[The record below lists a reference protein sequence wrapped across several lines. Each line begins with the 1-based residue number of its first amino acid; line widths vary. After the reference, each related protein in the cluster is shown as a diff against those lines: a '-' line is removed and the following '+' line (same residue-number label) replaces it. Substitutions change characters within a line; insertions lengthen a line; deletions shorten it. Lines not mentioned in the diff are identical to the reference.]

1 MRYMKSGMIG
11 RLLYRLKCCFLFVKR
26 NRTAILAV
34 ATLCCSLLLVIS
46 KNPSHNIE
54 KEVRKIERNVKKRLS
69 VLNDYVEVIKSASL
83 SDSWPELKGFPDDM
97 IIYKYNSDTIQYWK
111 NQFPIGNDEVD
122 VLPLWYRLSYLNTKN
137 YFNTPLA
144 YLDTEELQYVN
155 LGSGWYLVKVH
166 LQGRAKI
173 VSALLV
179 KNEYIGNGSSLVSK
193 NNPNIIKNKRIK
205 VTPVNSDEGVVVS
218 SADGEPLFAV
228 SEEKLSSLVPY
239 SYTLDWITVLLAFV
253 TMYSFLYSHHKL
265 WYYVIYLAG
274 LAILRLVCMGFDAY
288 LWDYDIFSPMLYAD
302 SGLFSSFGGLLLN
315 NMFVF
320 LAVLGLFQLRR
331 SIVGKL
337 NRFERGIKSG
347 ASRRGRWLSYK
358 WYKYLMMSGAFVIP
372 FVIAVYIHLTLRS
385 LIYNS
390 NIVLELYRLDELT
403 LYSCLAYVS
412 YGLLFVALLLSL
424 QLAVASV
431 RRYRGCSLLSYRST
445 VVFMLVVSLYTLIT
459 VSVCGLDK
467 ERERSRMW
475 ASKLSVERDIGL
487 ELQLRSVESK
497 IIADKVIAS
506 ILVSPE
512 SSLNIL
518 KNRLEELYLKG
529 MTQRYEIKLNICRP
543 NDVLLYN
550 QGQYMVD
557 CNKFFNEI
565 RQNGTPLTDNSNFY
579 FLNNYNGKISY
590 LGVFYYLTPIGIVN
604 LYLELNSR
612 YTKNMQGY
620 PAQLLNYQQT
630 DNTNLPFSYSYG
642 KYVDGRL
649 ITYNGDYNFPT
660 SVDEMKYDMGFT
672 SFKRGK
678 TVFFV
683 DKSITGKIII
693 ITRPTRG
700 ILSYFISFSYLML
713 FFGGL
718 VFIFLRIRRMNKNVL
733 RIRMP
738 RKSFKRKITY
748 LVTASLVFALIC
760 MGAGSIWFSVIS
772 YNENNRLQM
781 EEKLQTVQST
791 LEEYCKYFEGYNQLN
806 TQDLISSIDRLSSGI
821 QADINLY
828 DPHGRLIR
836 STRPE
841 LFDKSLISSRINS
854 EAYDKLV
861 HERKRQVQ
869 NVEKLGDLEYYSLYS
884 PILNNSGSLVAI
896 ANIPYFVK
904 PSDFRGDLSA
914 VIATIINIYLLLLI
928 AAIVGGGML
937 SKQLAKPL
945 AEISSKM
952 KRMDVSKKAEHIDYR
967 NKDEFGLL
975 VGAYNKMVDDLE
987 ESTQALAKKEREH
1000 AWSEMARQI
1009 AHEIKNPLT
1018 PMRLSI
1024 QHLISMKQRN
1034 IPGWEGKFEDVAN
1047 SILEQISIL
1056 SNTASEFSS
1065 FAKFYFEESV
1075 EVNLYT
1081 LLEEQKILF
1090 DTHDNIRISFVHET
1104 DEAIVFARKG
1114 QIIRVIVNLLS
1125 NAVQAVEANGGG
1137 YIKISLRQ
1145 ERGGYSVSFED
1156 NGPGVKPED
1165 IGKLFKPNFTTKS
1178 SGTGLGLAISQN
1190 IIDQSG
1196 GKISYCRSEFGGA
1209 NFSFFLPLAALRIR
1223 QEQS

>member
-1 MRYMKSGMIG
+1 MRYMKSGMIS
-11 RLLYRLKCCFLFVKR
+11 RLLFCLKHFFLFVKR

-34 ATLCCSLLLVIS
+34 ITLCCALLLVIS
-46 KNPSHNIE
+46 RNPSHNIDR
-54 KEVRKIERNVKKRLS
+54 EVKKIERNVKKRLDMLS
-69 VLNDYVEVIKSASL
+69 GYVEEIKNNSL
-83 SDSWPELKGFPDDM
+83 SDSWPELKDFPEDM

-122 VLPLWYRLSYLNTKN
+122 ILPLWYRLSYLNTKN

-144 YLDTEELQYVN
+144 YLDNNVLQYVN
-155 LGSGWYLVKVH
+155 LGTGWYLVDV
-166 LQGRAKI
+166 QIVGRAKI

-179 KNEYIGNGSSLVSK
+179 KTEYMGSGSSLISR
-193 NNPNIIKNKRIK
+193 NNPYITKNKRIK
-205 VTPVNSDEGVVVS
+205 IVPVSSDEGVVVS
-218 SADGEPLFAV
+218 GADGSPLFSV
-228 SEEKLSSLVPY
+228 LEEKFSASV
-239 SYTLDWITVLLAFV
+239 SYNYALGWITVLLAFV
-253 TMYSFLYSHHKL
+253 TMYSFLYNHHKFR
-265 WYYVIYLAG
+265 YYVMYLVG
-274 LAILRLVCMGFDAY
+274 LAILRLICMGFDSY

-320 LAVLGLFQLRR
+320 LAMLGLFQLRR

-337 NRFERGIKSG
+337 NILRRRIVADAGIG
-347 ASRRGRWLSYK
+347 DIWRRSLAVA
-358 WYKYLMMSGAFVIP
+358 LIFAIP
-372 FVIAVYIHLTLRS
+372 IAIAIYIHFTLKS

-403 LYSCLAYVS
+403 LYSCLAYIS
-412 YGLLFVALLLSL
+412 YGLLFIALLLSM

-431 RRYRGCSLLSYRST
+431 RRFRGFSLLGYRST
-445 VVFMLVVSLYTLIT
+445 VVFILVVSLYTLVT
-459 VSVCGLDK
+459 VSVCGLSR
-467 ERERSRMW
+467 ERERVKMW
-475 ASKLSVERDIGL
+475 VGKLSVERDVGL
-487 ELQLRSVESK
+487 ELQLRSIEGK
-497 IIADKVIAS
+497 ILTDKVIAS

-512 SSLNIL
+512 GGLNVL

-557 CNKFFNEI
+557 CNNFFNEI
-565 RQNGTPLTDNSNFY
+565 KQYGTPLTDNSNFF

-604 LYLELNSR
+604 LYLELDSR
-612 YTKNMQGY
+612 HSKNMQGY
-620 PAQLLNYQQT
+620 PSQLLNYKQV
-630 DNTNLPFSYSYG
+630 DNTNLPFSYSCG
-642 KYVDGRL
+642 KYIDGRL

-660 SVDEMKYDMGFT
+660 SVDEMKYDVGF
-672 SFKRGK
+672 SSYKKGK
-678 TVFFV
+678 NLFFV
-683 DKSITGKIII
+683 DKSITGKIIV

-700 ILSYFISFSYLML
+700 ILSYFISFSYLVL
-713 FFGGL
+713 FYGGL
-718 VFIFLRIRRMNKNVL
+718 LFLFLRIRRMNKNVIS
-733 RIRMP
+733 IRMP
-738 RKSFKRKITY
+738 KKSFKRKITY

-760 MGAGSIWFSVIS
+760 MGAGSIWFSVIF

-791 LEEYCKYFEGYNQLN
+791 LEEYCKYFEAYTQLN

-821 QADINLY
+821 RADINLY
-828 DPHGRLIR
+828 DPHGRLMR
-836 STRPE
+836 STQPE

-854 EAYDKLV
+854 DAYDKLV

-884 PILNNSGSLVAI
+884 PILNNNGNLVAI

-937 SKQLAKPL
+937 SKQLSKPL
-945 AEISSKM
+945 AAISSKM

-967 NKDEFGLL
+967 NKDELGLL
-975 VGAYNKMVDDLE
+975 VAAYNKMVDDLE
-987 ESTQALAKKEREH
+987 ESTRQLAKKEREH

-1034 IPGWEGKFEDVAN
+1034 ISGWENKFEDVAN
-1047 SILEQISIL
+1047 SILEQIEIL

-1065 FAKFYFEESV
+1065 FAKFYFEEST
-1075 EVNLYT
+1075 EINLYS
-1081 LLEEQKILF
+1081 LLNEQKILF
-1090 DTHDNIRISFVHET
+1090 DTHDNIRISFVHEM
-1104 DEAIVFARKG
+1104 DDAVVFARKG

-1125 NAVQAVEANGGG
+1125 NAIQAVEANGGG
-1137 YIKISLRQ
+1137 YVKISLIQ
-1145 ERGGYSVSFED
+1145 DYGGYRVSFED
-1156 NGPGVKPED
+1156 NGPGVKEED
-1165 IGKLFKPNFTTKS
+1165 VGKLFKPNFTTKS

-1190 IIDQSG
+1190 IIEQSG
-1196 GKISYCRSEFGGA
+1196 GKISYSRSEFGGA
-1209 NFSFFLPLAALRIR
+1209 NFSFFLPLAALRMKDEHR
-1223 QEQS
+1223 DE

>member
-1 MRYMKSGMIG
+1 MKIG
-11 RLLYRLKCCFLFVKR
+11 IADRLLYCLKYCFLFVR
-26 NRTAILAV
+26 GNRTAILAV
-34 ATLCCSLLLVIS
+34 LTLFCALLLIMSRSPVY
-46 KNPSHNIE
+46 NVDN
-54 KEVRKIERNVKKRLS
+54 EVKRIERNVNKRLAL
-69 VLNDYVEVIKSASL
+69 LNDYVDEVKNTPPT
-83 SDSWPELKGFPDDM
+83 DSWPYLKGFPEDM
-97 IIYKYNSDTIQYWK
+97 IIYRYNSDTLQFWK

-122 VLPLWYRLSYLNTKN
+122 ILPLWYRLSYLNTKN

-144 YLDTEELQYVN
+144 YLSSSELQYVN
-155 LGSGWYLVKVH
+155 LGTGWYLVNVQ
-166 LQGRAKI
+166 LAGRTKI

-179 KNEYIGNGSSLVSK
+179 KTEYMGSGSTLISR
-193 NNPNIIKNKRIK
+193 NNPYLSKNKRVKI
-205 VTPVNSDEGVVVS
+205 VPVNSGEGVVVNNTN
-218 SADGEPLFAV
+218 GEPLFSV
-228 SEEKLSSLVPY
+228 LEERLSNTI
-239 SYTLDWITVLLAFV
+239 SYNYALGWITVLLAFI
-253 TMYSFLYSHHKL
+253 TMYSFLYNHHKFRF
-265 WYYVIYLAG
+265 YVMYLIG
-274 LAILRLVCMGFDAY
+274 LVILRLTCIGFGSY
-288 LWDYDIFSPMLYAD
+288 LWNYEIFSPMLYAD
-302 SGLFSSFGGLLLN
+302 TGLSSSFGGLLLN

-320 LAVLGLFQLRR
+320 LAILGLFQLRR

-337 NRFERGIKSG
+337 IVFDRKIAGGTDGKGGCGGVKLRKGLLMGGI
-347 ASRRGRWLSYK
+347 
-358 WYKYLMMSGAFVIP
+358 FVIP
-372 FVIAVYIHLTLRS
+372 LIIVIYVHITLKS

-390 NIVLELYRLDELT
+390 SIILELYRLDELT
-403 LYSCLAYVS
+403 LYSCLAYIS
-412 YGLLFVALLLSL
+412 YGLLFIALLLSL
-424 QLAVASV
+424 QLTISSV
-431 RRYRGCSLLSYRST
+431 RGLRGFSLLSYRST

-459 VSVCGLDK
+459 VSVCGLNK

-475 ASKLSVERDIGL
+475 AGKLSVERDVGL

-497 IIADKVIAS
+497 IQSDPVIAS

-518 KNRLEELYLKG
+518 KNRLDELYLKG
-529 MTQRYEIKLNICRP
+529 MTQRYEIKLNICKP

-550 QGQYMVD
+550 QGQRIVD
-557 CNKFFNEI
+557 CNKYFNEI
-565 RQNGTPLTDNSNFY
+565 RQYGTSITDNSNFY

-590 LGVFYYLTPIGIVN
+590 LGVFYYLTPIGVVN
-604 LYLELNSR
+604 LYLEFNSR
-612 YTKNMQGY
+612 YAKSMQGY
-620 PAQLLNYQQT
+620 PAQLLNYKQV
-630 DNTNLPFSYSYG
+630 DNINLPFSYSYG
-642 KYVDGRL
+642 KYIDGRL
-649 ITYNGDYNFPT
+649 ISYSGDYNFPT
-660 SVDEMKYDMGFT
+660 SVDETEYDVGFS
-672 SFKRGK
+672 SFKKGK
-678 TVFFV
+678 NLFFV
-683 DKSITGKIII
+683 DKSITGKIIV
-693 ITRPTRG
+693 ITRPVRWA
-700 ILSYFISFSYLML
+700 LSYFISFSYLML
-713 FFGGL
+713 FYGGL
-718 VFIFLRIRRMNKNVL
+718 IFIFLRIRRMNKNVL

-738 RKSFKRKITY
+738 KKSFKRKITY

-760 MGAGSIWFSVIS
+760 MGAGSIWFSVIF

-791 LEEYCKYFEGYNQLN
+791 LEEYCKYVEEYTQLN
-806 TQDLISSIDRLSSGI
+806 TQDLISTIDRLSSSI
-821 QADINLY
+821 QVDINLY

-836 STRPE
+836 STQPE

-869 NVEKLGDLEYYSLYS
+869 NVERLGDLDYYSLYS
-884 PILNNSGSLVAI
+884 PILNNQGRLISIV
-896 ANIPYFVK
+896 NIPYFVK

-937 SKQLAKPL
+937 SKQLSKPL
-945 AEISSKM
+945 AAISSKM
-952 KRMDVSKKAEHIDYR
+952 KRMDVSKKAEHIDYKNR
-967 NKDEFGLL
+967 DELGLL

-987 ESTQALAKKEREH
+987 ESTQQLAKKEREH

-1034 IPGWEGKFEDVAN
+1034 IAGWENKFEDVAN
-1047 SILEQISIL
+1047 SILEQIEIL

-1065 FAKFYFEESV
+1065 FAKFYFEESI
-1075 EVNLYT
+1075 EINLYT

-1090 DTHDNIRISFVHET
+1090 DTHDNIRISFVHDT
-1104 DEAIVFARKG
+1104 DEAMVFARKG

-1137 YIKISLRQ
+1137 YVKISLKQ
-1145 ERGGYSVSFED
+1145 ERGGYRVSFED
-1156 NGPGVKPED
+1156 NGPGVKPDD

-1196 GKISYCRSEFGGA
+1196 GEISYCRSEFGGA
-1209 NFSFFLPLAALRIR
+1209 NFNFLLPMAALRIR
-1223 QEQS
+1223 DEVEK

>member
-1 MRYMKSGMIG
+1 MRYMKSGMIS
-11 RLLYRLKCCFLFVKR
+11 RLLFRLKHILLFVKS

-34 ATLCCSLLLVIS
+34 ITLCCALSLVIS
-46 KNPSHNIE
+46 RNPSHNIDR
-54 KEVRKIERNVKKRLS
+54 EVKKIERNVKKRLAI
-69 VLNDYVEVIKSASL
+69 LNGYVEEIKNASL
-83 SDSWPELKGFPDDM
+83 SDSWPEFEDFPEDM

-122 VLPLWYRLSYLNTKN
+122 ILPLWYRLSYLNTKN

-144 YLDTEELQYVN
+144 YLDNGELQYVN
-155 LGSGWYLVKVH
+155 LGTGWYLVDVH
-166 LQGRAKI
+166 LSGRSKI

-179 KNEYIGNGSSLVSK
+179 KTEYMGSGSSLISR
-193 NNPNIIKNKRIK
+193 NNPYITKNKRIK
-205 VTPVNSDEGVVVS
+205 IVPVNSDEGTVVS
-218 SADGEPLFAV
+218 GADGSPLFSV
-228 SEEKLSSLVPY
+228 LEEKFSASV
-239 SYTLDWITVLLAFV
+239 SYNYALGWITVLLAFV
-253 TMYSFLYSHHKL
+253 TMYSFLYNHHKFR
-265 WYYVIYLAG
+265 YYVMYIVG
-274 LAILRLVCMGFDAY
+274 LAILRLTCMGFDSY

-302 SGLFSSFGGLLLN
+302 NGLFSSFGGLLLN

-320 LAVLGLFQLRR
+320 LAILGLFQLRR

-337 NRFERGIKSG
+337 NILRGKIKADDGIKE
-347 ASRRGRWLSYK
+347 RWCRSI
-358 WYKYLMMSGAFVIP
+358 AVAVIFAIP
-372 FVIAVYIHLTLRS
+372 IVIAVYIHFTLKS

-403 LYSCLAYVS
+403 LYSCLAYIS
-412 YGLLFVALLLSL
+412 YGLLFIALLLSM

-431 RRYRGCSLLSYRST
+431 RRLRGFSLLGYRST
-445 VVFMLVVSLYTLIT
+445 VVFILMVSLYTLIT
-459 VSVCGLDK
+459 VSVCGLNK
-467 ERERSRMW
+467 ERERGRMW
-475 ASKLSVERDIGL
+475 AGKLSVERDVGL
-487 ELQLRSVESK
+487 ELQLRSIEGK
-497 IIADKVIAS
+497 ILTDQVIAS

-512 SSLNIL
+512 GGLNVL

-557 CNKFFNEI
+557 CNNFFNEI
-565 RQNGTPLTDNSNFY
+565 KQYGTPLTDNSNFF

-604 LYLELNSR
+604 LYLELDSR
-612 YTKNMQGY
+612 NPKNMQGY
-620 PAQLLNYQQT
+620 PAQLLNYKQV

-642 KYVDGRL
+642 KYIDGRL

-660 SVDEMKYDMGFT
+660 SVDEMKYDVGFS
-672 SFKRGK
+672 SFKKGK
-678 TVFFV
+678 NLFFV
-683 DKSITGKIII
+683 DKSITGKIIV

-713 FFGGL
+713 FYGGL
-718 VFIFLRIRRMNKNVL
+718 LFLFLRIRRMNKNVIS
-733 RIRMP
+733 IRMP
-738 RKSFKRKITY
+738 KKSFKRKITY

-760 MGAGSIWFSVIS
+760 MGAGSIWFSVIF

-791 LEEYCKYFEGYNQLN
+791 LEEYCKYFEAYTQLN

-821 QADINLY
+821 RADINLY

-836 STRPE
+836 STQPE

-854 EAYDKLV
+854 DAYDKLV

-869 NVEKLGDLEYYSLYS
+869 NLEKLGDLVYYSLYS
-884 PILNNSGSLVAI
+884 PILNNNGNLVAI

-937 SKQLAKPL
+937 SKQLSKPL
-945 AEISSKM
+945 AAISSKM
-952 KRMDVSKKAEHIDYR
+952 KRMDVSKTAEHIDYR
-967 NKDEFGLL
+967 NKDELGLL

-987 ESTQALAKKEREH
+987 ESTRQLAKKEREH

-1034 IPGWEGKFEDVAN
+1034 ISGWENKFEDVAN
-1047 SILEQISIL
+1047 SILEQIEIL

-1065 FAKFYFEESV
+1065 FAKFYFEESIDI
-1075 EVNLYT
+1075 NLYT
-1081 LLEEQKILF
+1081 LLNEQKILF

-1104 DEAIVFARKG
+1104 DDAIVFARKG

-1125 NAVQAVEANGGG
+1125 NAIQAVEANGGG
-1137 YIKISLRQ
+1137 YIKISLIQ
-1145 ERGGYSVSFED
+1145 DYGGYRVSFED
-1156 NGPGVKPED
+1156 NGPGVKEED

-1190 IIDQSG
+1190 IIEQSG
-1196 GKISYCRSEFGGA
+1196 GKISYSRSEFGGA
-1209 NFSFFLPLAALRIR
+1209 NFSFFLPLAVLRMR
-1223 QEQS
+1223 DENRDE